1 MKERNYYKMIVIGA
15 AVCLVLANLVRFC
28 REYQRAQQYYR
39 VTIARETELT
49 EDMVSELQKLT
60 GIRRFEAIASVPVTI
75 ELEGYTLH
83 TELMGIDLMQ
93 PSLKWERTE
102 EVFLGDMPILFWG
115 TDCFSAFVDANGR
128 APGKGQ
134 ITEWIETYR
143 ALSITI
149 TTEDGTI
156 QKAGI
161 GGILKEPQ
169 GNVYMQQKKMKEIF
183 ADSKVTGGHLEIQGY
198 QNTKKAKTILETG
211 GFQVGEPEAVSPP
224 AL

>member
-15 AVCLVLANLVRFC
+15 AVCLVLANLVRFW

-115 TDCFSAFVDANGR
+115 TDCFFCLCGCKWTCTGKRSDHRMDRNL
-128 APGKGQ
+128 PG
-134 ITEWIETYR
+134 TFDYDYDR
-143 ALSITI
+143 RRNHP
-149 TTEDGTI
+149 
-156 QKAGI
+156 KAGI
-161 GGILKEPQ
+161 GGILREPQ
-169 GNVYMQQKKMKEIF
+169 GNVYMQQKR
-183 ADSKVTGGHLEIQGY
+183 
-198 QNTKKAKTILETG
+198 
-211 GFQVGEPEAVSPP
+211 
-224 AL
+224 